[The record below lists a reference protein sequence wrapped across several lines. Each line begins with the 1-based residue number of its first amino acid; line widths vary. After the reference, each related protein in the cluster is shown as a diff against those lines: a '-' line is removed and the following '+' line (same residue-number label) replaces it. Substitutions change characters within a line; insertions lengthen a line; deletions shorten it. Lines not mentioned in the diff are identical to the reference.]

1 MFSAPKKKRI
11 KLSPQT
17 SLSSSKSKKP
27 KKKNNK
33 KNLNKI

>member
-1 MFSAPKKKRI
+1 MFSTPKKKRI

-17 SLSSSKSKKP
+17 SLSSSKSKKQK

-33 KNLNKI
+33 KT

>member
-1 MFSAPKKKRI
+1 MFSTPKKKRI

-17 SLSSSKSKKP
+17 SLSSSKRKKQK

-33 KNLNKI
+33 KT

>member
-1 MFSAPKKKRI
+1 MFSTPKKKRI

-27 KKKNNK
+27 KKNK
-33 KNLNKI
+33 KQ